1 MREYELTAVYSLS
14 VAEQGGPD
22 ASVQLLT
29 AAVEAR
35 GGKVGKID
43 HWGRRRLAYPIGQ
56 AIDGDYII
64 SRVDL
69 EPTAIAPLEEAL
81 RIDERVYRHLVVR
94 ADELPA
100 PPVPREPRRMPG
112 SDAPVAP
119 VAVSPEASAPA
130 VAEAEATA
138 ATAMTPAE
146 AANAELTAAAASEQ
160 LAVPEAPAAPEAPA
174 ETTADAEPEPDP
186 TA

>member
-69 EPTAIAPLEEAL
+69 SSTDAMKDVADRLRAKLAPALVVLGAVIDGKPNFLAATTPTLVERGLHAGNLIREVAKVAGGGGGGRPDIAQAGARDASRLDAALDEARRLAIAAL
-81 RIDERVYRHLVVR
+81 
-94 ADELPA
+94 
-100 PPVPREPRRMPG
+100 
-112 SDAPVAP
+112 
-119 VAVSPEASAPA
+119 AS
-130 VAEAEATA
+130 T
-138 ATAMTPAE
+138 
-146 AANAELTAAAASEQ
+146 
-160 LAVPEAPAAPEAPA
+160 
-174 ETTADAEPEPDP
+174 
-186 TA
+186 